1 MTFLNMSLLWK
12 TSGHLSFVNFNSGNI
27 LQKKNSN
34 LNLMY
39 WLNMDSLAQVTLFQY
54 LCALLGLRNTTAIK
68 VDAL

>member
-54 LCALLGLRNTTAIK
+54 LCALLGLRNTTTIK